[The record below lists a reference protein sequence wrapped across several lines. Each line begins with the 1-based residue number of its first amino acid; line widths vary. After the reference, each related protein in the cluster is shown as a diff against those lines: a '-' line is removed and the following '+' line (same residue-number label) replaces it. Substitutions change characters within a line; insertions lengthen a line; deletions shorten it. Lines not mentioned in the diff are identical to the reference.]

1 MSDYEDVSV
10 VQVDESDLQSV
21 NFFDSLTDRFG
32 GDYVSAHDKKRIVS
46 FLNKRLLAA
55 QGYASEGSE
64 HEDLPAKKV
73 CLEVDESDVASTA
86 SSSDAA
92 SVYVPSEDDEATSSS
107 DAASEC
113 VASED
118 EYVSSVL
125 PVKEVCLEVDESD
138 VASTASSSDA
148 ASVYVPSEDD
158 EATKTEFLAQKDLQ
172 LQSVCDVLS
181 KRGLNVYLVDHYGG
195 SLVPIHAATIRTRV
209 SIFTFIIKLGMC
221 VVRVN
226 NDFITHMIFRRRIF
240 LFLCTKNAKELNLS
254 PLMPSSLH
262 IS

>member
-86 SSSDAA
+86 
-92 SVYVPSEDDEATSSS
+92 SSS

>member
-1 MSDYEDVSV
+1 MSDYENVSV

-32 GDYVSAHDKKRIVS
+32 GDYVSAHDKNRIVL

-64 HEDLPAKKV
+64 HEDLPAKK
-73 CLEVDESDVASTA
+73 
-86 SSSDAA
+86 
-92 SVYVPSEDDEATSSS
+92 
-107 DAASEC
+107 
-113 VASED
+113 
-118 EYVSSVL
+118 
-125 PVKEVCLEVDESD
+125 VCLEVDESD

>member
-1 MSDYEDVSV
+1 MSDYENVSV

-21 NFFDSLTDRFG
+21 NFFESLTDRFG
-32 GDYVSAHDKKRIVS
+32 GDYVSAHDKNRIVL

-64 HEDLPAKKV
+64 YEDLPAKKV

-86 SSSDAA
+86 
-92 SVYVPSEDDEATSSS
+92 SSS

-158 EATKTEFLAQKDLQ
+158 EATKAEFLAQKDLQ
-172 LQSVCDVLS
+172 LKSVCDVLS
-181 KRGLNVYLVDHYGG
+181 KRGLIVYLVDHYGG

-209 SIFTFIIKLGMC
+209 SIFTIIIKLGMC

-226 NDFITHMIFRRRIF
+226 NDFITHMIFRRQIF
-240 LFLCTKNAKELNLS
+240 LFLCTKSAKELNLS